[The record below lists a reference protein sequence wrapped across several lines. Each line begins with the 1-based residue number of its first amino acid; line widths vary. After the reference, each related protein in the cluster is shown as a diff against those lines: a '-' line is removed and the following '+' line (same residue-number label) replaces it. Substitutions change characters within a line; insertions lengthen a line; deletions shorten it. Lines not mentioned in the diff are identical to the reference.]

1 MGLEERRRRREMDA
15 EAINDN
21 ALALMVALERPRCY
35 SVASFTT
42 EEVKYKIAVEKDVIT
57 GCSCADFQWNQTS
70 CKHMH
75 LLKRVEPTII
85 IYPNMQNRQECIR

>member
-1 MGLEERRRRREMDA
+1 VDPEERRRGINT

-85 IYPNMQNRQECIR
+85 IYPNM